1 MKDIHS
7 KTKIIFL
14 LALML
19 YVSVSYY
26 LTAKNYLHNNLVED
40 TTKSDN
46 ENINLS
52 SILTKTVIFL
62 YEDKGMKDSSHV
74 FVGNILGTAFIVGIP
89 LSNNPQRFIPFIVTA
104 KHVIAERKSVLGRYN
119 TKSGDSPIFI
129 TYNIDSLKK
138 SNDYWEYPDDN
149 GVDLVVFRTLVYEN
163 VDFKSIPIDI
173 IATKETFRTEQ
184 IDGGDRIVIPCLM
197 SNYPGVT
204 KNYPI
209 FRDGSIALI
218 SEEPVEFNWKFGKQE
233 IKTSQSIIFVNST
246 LNEGFSGAPVFLWPG
261 PRLTTQGT
269 IFGGKPLLL
278 GIVHGFFPNYRNVID
293 SEGNQVVLI
302 KQKPGILGQLEPS
315 IELKVF
321 SQENPGTGIVFPSW
335 KLLDILNNNAIK
347 SLVNELSKKEN

>member
-1 MKDIHS
+1 MKELCS
-7 KTKIIFL
+7 KIKIIFF
-14 LALML
+14 LAIVLF
-19 YVSVSYY
+19 VSVSYPI
-26 LTAKNYLHNNLVED
+26 TNKNFLHNNLVED
-40 TTKSDN
+40 TTKSN
-46 ENINLS
+46 NQTIKLS
-52 SILTKTVIFL
+52 SILAKTVIFL
-62 YEDKGMKDSSHV
+62 YENKGMKDSSHV

-89 LSNNPQRFIPFIVTA
+89 LPNNPKESIPLIVTA
-104 KHVIAERKSVLGRYN
+104 KHVIADRKSVLGRYN
-119 TKSGDSPIFI
+119 TKSGDSPFYV
-129 TYNIDSLKK
+129 TYNFDSLKK

-163 VDFKSIPIDI
+163 VDFESIPINI
-173 IATKETFRTEQ
+173 IATKEIYRTEQ

-218 SEEPVEFNWKFGKQE
+218 SEEPVEFSWKLGEQQ
-233 IKTSQSIIFVNST
+233 IKTSQSLIFVNST

-269 IFGGKPLLL
+269 KFGGNPWLL

-293 SEGNQVVLI
+293 SEGNQVVII
-302 KQKPGILGQLEPS
+302 KLKPGILGQLEIPK
-315 IELKVF
+315 ELKVF

-335 KLLDILNNNAIK
+335 KLLDILNSNVIK
-347 SLVNELSKKEN
+347 LLVIELSKKEN